1 MKKVIYFI
9 IFNILILLFNKAW
22 AIDIEYNTEYN
33 IKRAI
38 LVEDYVI
45 RHKEKIDDFIIK
57 YDLIW
62 NDNLFN
68 DLKIINESI
77 VALKKIQ
84 NTNIEKKKADDIM
97 QAVLDRIKIVNENL
111 KTKLKIEKE
120 KFKEKLNLKKQN
132 YQKLWIKIT
141 DKIYN
146 INLKIAKN
154 IIKQENWLSLK
165 ELEIKN
171 NLIIL
176 TRESQKLKNF
186 WNMDFKSE
194 KEMRDEF
201 IQILK
206 NIKSEIN
213 YMNETLR

>member
-9 IFNILILLFNKAW
+9 IFNILILLFNKAG

-57 YDLIW
+57 YDLIG

-132 YQKLWIKIT
+132 YQKLGIKIT

-154 IIKQENWLSLK
+154 IIKQENGLSLK

-186 WNMDFKSE
+186 GNMDFKSE